1 MSQVTLTFVLTSV
14 AQAAAFAAHAEK
26 FFGADAGTVIG
37 FAGAIGGEEAA
48 TASGKPADK
57 KGSKAKPAETQP
69 TASPAPAAPATP
81 ATESKPQPAAEP
93 EKAKPVEYKDT
104 GIGELIQQMVQSKG
118 KEPVVALLG
127 KYGAKKGGELKP
139 EQFDAF
145 KAEIEGILNPA
156 AGDDLS

>member
-1 MSQVTLTFVLTSV
+1 MSQVTLSYVFMS
-14 AQAAAFAAHAEK
+14 AAAAAAFADHAEK
-26 FFGADAGTVIG
+26 FFGADLTTPALGGATVK
-37 FAGAIGGEEAA
+37 EPAA
-48 TASGKPADK
+48 ASGKSADK
-57 KGSKAKPAETQP
+57 KDSKAKPAETPP

>member
-1 MSQVTLTFVLTSV
+1 MSQVTLTYVFLT
-14 AQAAAFAAHAEK
+14 AANAAAFAAHAAT
-26 FFGADAGTVIG
+26 FLADAK
-37 FAGAIGGEEAA
+37 EAPVA
-48 TASGKPADK
+48 AAGKPADK
-57 KGSKAKPAETQP
+57 KDSKAKHAETQP

-139 EQFDAF
+139 EQFAEF

-156 AGDDLS
+156 VGDDLS